1 MPTDTDEE
9 MTHYF
14 QIVYNHDTVYAK
26 DTNALYYRYNR
37 QNERWGELP
46 ERINK
51 IECSMSEWEDYF
63 GEG

>member
-14 QIVYNHDTVYAK
+14 QIVYSNDTVYAK
-26 DTNALYYRYNR
+26 DTNALYFRYNR

-46 ERINK
+46 ERIDK
-51 IECSMSEWEDYF
+51 IECPMSEWREFF
-63 GEG
+63 GE

>member
-14 QIVYNHDTVYAK
+14 RIVYNHDTVYAK
-26 DTNALYYRYNR
+26 DMNSLYYRYNR

-46 ERINK
+46 ERIDK
-51 IECSMSEWEDYF
+51 IECPMSEWREFF
-63 GEG
+63 GE